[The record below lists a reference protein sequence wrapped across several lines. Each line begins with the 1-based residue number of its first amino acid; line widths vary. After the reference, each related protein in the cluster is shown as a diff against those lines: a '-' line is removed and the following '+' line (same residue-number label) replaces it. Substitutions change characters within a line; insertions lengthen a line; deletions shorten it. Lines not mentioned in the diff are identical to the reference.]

1 MKQTKIVSIIEVLV
15 NVFTGFA
22 LAMLIWAFI
31 IPELFPRMAG
41 PVVENFA
48 VTATFT
54 FFSIM
59 RSYLWRRFFNA
70 GFHKTLVNCVAKF
83 WRGENQ
89 LKACEEYHLAAAL
102 GDRPCTICG
111 EDTWC
116 SKHRTAGGGKV

>member
-1 MKQTKIVSIIEVLV
+1 MEQTRIVSMIEVVV
-15 NVFTGFA
+15 NVFAGFD

-59 RSYLWRRFFNA
+59 RSYLWRRFFNN
-70 GFHKTLVNCVAKF
+70 GFHFALVKF
-83 WRGENQ
+83 IGR
-89 LKACEEYHLAAAL
+89 C
-102 GDRPCTICG
+102 
-111 EDTWC
+111 
-116 SKHRTAGGGKV
+116 AGGEKV